1 MSTAATKKKKKTR
14 QQKAA
19 LQGRDAS
26 RGTASGHPRSTGGAG
41 DSSSGSSSGVDL
53 SPTPGALNR
62 SQGSRNQS
70 SERSLARQARAEA
83 SANTNPNSSP
93 QVSKPAALQQD
104 SASQQ
109 SDNTNGKQA
118 SSGKPKQDF
127 ATGRTLFPVE
137 SGGKTQYLPMA
148 SEATP
153 RERQSG
159 QFVTNESVQ
168 KDAVNTLLDPADT
181 NRASVQDFNT
191 GRTLFATETADGKR
205 EYLPKESE
213 ATALEL
219 SQGKYVPDDQ
229 VEVESVGNEVL
240 NKPPLFEFNG
250 QRNLFATK
258 AADGSIEYLPTKSDA
273 NAFELSQGRYVN
285 DEEISLKAPLGAENT
300 MSNRQPRYDIG
311 KGRTIYGVETKEGE
325 TLYLPRESDANGWE
339 RAEGLFIPDDAV
351 IRHESQRHRK
361 SRQNN
366 SATLAQARAQRAN
379 ELAGA
384 GTGPSGDATPD
395 PVRQATDGTALW
407 DGFTPP
413 KVREEKQ
420 RETLAKLRPK
430 YDLGKG
436 RMVYPTETGQGKIEY
451 LPLLE
456 DASNSE
462 RILGLYAAFVPPE
475 PLEDFLANLED
486 QNQIARESFATEGGD
501 VQAYSQEDIDTAFEE
516 APTLVLRSM
525 QLVSDSAQQ
534 TPELQQQFS
543 DVEAERET

>member
-1 MSTAATKKKKKTR
+1 
-14 QQKAA
+14 
-19 LQGRDAS
+19 
-26 RGTASGHPRSTGGAG
+26 
-41 DSSSGSSSGVDL
+41 
-53 SPTPGALNR
+53 
-62 SQGSRNQS
+62 
-70 SERSLARQARAEA
+70 
-83 SANTNPNSSP
+83 
-93 QVSKPAALQQD
+93 
-104 SASQQ
+104 
-109 SDNTNGKQA
+109 
-118 SSGKPKQDF
+118 
-127 ATGRTLFPVE
+127 
-137 SGGKTQYLPMA
+137 
-148 SEATP
+148 
-153 RERQSG
+153 
-159 QFVTNESVQ
+159 VQ
-168 KDAVNTLLDPADT
+168 KDAVNTLLDPAAT
-181 NRASVQDFNT
+181 NPASVQDFNT

-379 ELAGA
+379 ELAGP